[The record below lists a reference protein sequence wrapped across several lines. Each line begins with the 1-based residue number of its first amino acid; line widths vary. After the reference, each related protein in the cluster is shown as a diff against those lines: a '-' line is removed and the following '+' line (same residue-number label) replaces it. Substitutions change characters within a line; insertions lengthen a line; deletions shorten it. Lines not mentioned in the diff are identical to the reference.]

1 MSNATATAVTK
12 ISENISGRNS
22 GLKGMVEVGNRVEFR
37 CYGYNQQYATGK
49 VIRMDEKGV
58 VVRVDRAMCNA
69 RVEWDDL
76 TMVIR

>member
-1 MSNATATAVTK
+1 MIAATTIDKASVK
-12 ISENISGRNS
+12 IGS
-22 GLKGMVEVGNRVEFR
+22 RVEFR

-49 VIRMDEKGV
+49 VLRMDEKGV
-58 VVRVDRAMCNA
+58 VVRVDRAMRNA